1 MKMCLHRV
9 QKMQKLK
16 ILSVSGRNKKFCGMF
31 VVTNTKIGMKS
42 KKYQSVNENVF
53 RDGYAF
59 LNFIFI

>member
-1 MKMCLHRV
+1 
-9 QKMQKLK
+9 MQKLK